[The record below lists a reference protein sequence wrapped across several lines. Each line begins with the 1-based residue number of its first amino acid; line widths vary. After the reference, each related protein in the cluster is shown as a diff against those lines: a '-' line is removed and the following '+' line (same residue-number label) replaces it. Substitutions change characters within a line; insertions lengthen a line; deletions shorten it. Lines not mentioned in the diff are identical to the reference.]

1 MKMTLPF
8 KPHVLAL
15 ICSAGLCAASTGLYI
30 KSRTVEAPVEPQST
44 QLAVSDAAAVT
55 FPATVS
61 APPVTPA
68 VVKSAFSTA
77 QIDQWVAPV
86 ALYPDAL
93 LSQVLMASTYPTN
106 VAQAVQ
112 WSHDNPLKQ
121 GDAAIQ
127 AVSDQPWD
135 ASVKSL
141 VAFPQLMALMG
152 ENPQWV
158 QNLGDAFLAQPQ
170 DVMDSVQRL
179 RQLAQ
184 QTGSLKSSTEQKVI
198 TTTKKAVPVKQTVT
212 APVIPSNTVLTAN
225 PVITE
230 PATTVI
236 SIEPANPDVVYIP
249 NYNPTVVY
257 GNWANTAYPP
267 VYLPPPAGE
276 PFVDSFV
283 RGFGYSMGVATTYA
297 LFSSIDWDDDDHDH
311 HHHDNDD
318 YHHHDG
324 GHRDGNDWQHN
335 GDNINIDVNNFNRIT
350 GEHLTDKNMAW
361 RHNPNYRNGVPYH
374 DQDMAKRFHQTDV
387 NGGMSATQLPAP
399 TRDSQR
405 QAAAN
410 QFQQRTH
417 AAPVITRDT
426 QRQAAAQ
433 RFNEAEHY
441 GSYDDFH
448 DFSRRQPL
456 TQQQKDAAPV
466 ITRDTQRQA
475 AAQRFNEAEHY
486 GSYDDFHDFSRR
498 QPLTQ
503 QQKDA
508 ARQRYQSAS
517 PEQRQAVRE
526 RMQTNPKIQQR
537 REAARERI
545 QSASPEQRQAVR
557 EKMQTNPQNQQ
568 RRDAAR
574 ERIQSASPE
583 QRQVF
588 KEKVQQR
595 PLNQQQRDNARQR
608 VQSASPEQRQV
619 FREKVQESRPQ
630 RLNDSNHTV
639 RLNNEQR
646 SAVRERLSERGAR
659 RLER

>member
-44 QLAVSDAAAVT
+44 QQTAPDITAVT
-55 FPATVS
+55 LPATVS

-86 ALYPDAL
+86 ALYPDSL
-93 LSQVLMASTYPTN
+93 LSQVLMASTYPAN

-212 APVIPSNTVLTAN
+212 APVIPSNTVLTAS

-257 GNWANTAYPP
+257 GNWANTAYSP

-276 PFVDSFV
+276 PFIDSFV

-311 HHHDNDD
+311 HHHDDD

-324 GHRDGNDWQHN
+324 GHRDGNGWQHN

-405 QAAAN
+405 QAAAS

-433 RFNEAEHY
+433 RFNEAENY
-441 GSYDDFH
+441 GSYDDF
-448 DFSRRQPL
+448 R
-456 TQQQKDAAPV
+456 
-466 ITRDTQRQA
+466 
-475 AAQRFNEAEHY
+475 
-486 GSYDDFHDFSRR
+486 DFSRR

-526 RMQTNPKIQQR
+526 
-537 REAARERI
+537 
-545 QSASPEQRQAVR
+545 
-557 EKMQTNPQNQQ
+557 KMQTNPQIQQ

-659 RLER
+659 RQER

>member
-15 ICSAGLCAASTGLYI
+15 ICSAGLCAASAGLYI

-55 FPATVS
+55 LPATVS

-198 TTTKKAVPVKQTVT
+198 TTTKKTVPVTQTVT
-212 APVIPSNTVLTAN
+212 APVIPSNTVSTAN

-257 GNWANTAYPP
+257 GTGPILRIRRFICHHQPENRLLTALCADSAIAWALLPRTHYSAASTGMTTIMTIIMTMIIITTMAVIVTVMAGNTT
-267 VYLPPPAGE
+267 
-276 PFVDSFV
+276 
-283 RGFGYSMGVATTYA
+283 ATT
-297 LFSSIDWDDDDHDH
+297 SISTSTISTVSPVSILLIRIWH
-311 HHHDNDD
+311 
-318 YHHHDG
+318 G
-324 GHRDGNDWQHN
+324 GTIQTTVMVCPIMIRIWQS
-335 GDNINIDVNNFNRIT
+335 GFIKPMST
-350 GEHLTDKNMAW
+350 
-361 RHNPNYRNGVPYH
+361 
-374 DQDMAKRFHQTDV
+374 AK
-387 NGGMSATQLPAP
+387 
-399 TRDSQR
+399 
-405 QAAAN
+405 
-410 QFQQRTH
+410 
-417 AAPVITRDT
+417 
-426 QRQAAAQ
+426 
-433 RFNEAEHY
+433 
-441 GSYDDFH
+441 
-448 DFSRRQPL
+448 
-456 TQQQKDAAPV
+456 
-466 ITRDTQRQA
+466 
-475 AAQRFNEAEHY
+475 
-486 GSYDDFHDFSRR
+486 
-498 QPLTQ
+498 
-503 QQKDA
+503 
-508 ARQRYQSAS
+508 
-517 PEQRQAVRE
+517 
-526 RMQTNPKIQQR
+526 
-537 REAARERI
+537 
-545 QSASPEQRQAVR
+545 
-557 EKMQTNPQNQQ
+557 
-568 RRDAAR
+568 
-574 ERIQSASPE
+574 
-583 QRQVF
+583 
-588 KEKVQQR
+588 
-595 PLNQQQRDNARQR
+595 
-608 VQSASPEQRQV
+608 
-619 FREKVQESRPQ
+619 
-630 RLNDSNHTV
+630 
-639 RLNNEQR
+639 
-646 SAVRERLSERGAR
+646 
-659 RLER
+659 

>member
-44 QLAVSDAAAVT
+44 QQTAPDITAVT
-55 FPATVS
+55 LPATVS

-212 APVIPSNTVLTAN
+212 APVIPSNTVSTAT

-236 SIEPANPDVVYIP
+236 SIEPGNPDVVYIP

-311 HHHDNDD
+311 HHDDDD

-324 GHRDGNDWQHN
+324 GHRDGNGWQHN

-441 GSYDDFH
+441 GSYDDF
-448 DFSRRQPL
+448 R
-456 TQQQKDAAPV
+456 
-466 ITRDTQRQA
+466 
-475 AAQRFNEAEHY
+475 
-486 GSYDDFHDFSRR
+486 DFSRR

-526 RMQTNPKIQQR
+526 RMQTNPQIQQR

>member
-15 ICSAGLCAASTGLYI
+15 ICSAGLCAASAGLYI
-30 KSRTVEAPVEPQST
+30 KSRTVEAPVEAQST
-44 QLAVSDAAAVT
+44 QQTAPDISAVT
-55 FPATVS
+55 LPATVS

-68 VVKSAFSTA
+68 VVKSTFSTA

-86 ALYPDAL
+86 ALYPDSL
-93 LSQVLMASTYPTN
+93 LSQVLMASTYPAN

-127 AVSDQPWD
+127 AVSGQSWD

-158 QNLGDAFLAQPQ
+158 QNQGDAFLAQPQ

-184 QTGSLKSSTEQKVI
+184 QTGSLKSSTEQKII
-198 TTTKKAVPVKQTVT
+198 TTTKKVVPVNQPAN
-212 APVIPSNTVLTAN
+212 APATQSNTVSTSSPVVAE
-225 PVITE
+225 PAPTVIT
-230 PATTVI
+230 
-236 SIEPANPDVVYIP
+236 IEPANPDVVYIP
-249 NYNPTVVY
+249 NYNPNVVY
-257 GNWANTAYPP
+257 GSWANTAYPP

-311 HHHDNDD
+311 HHHDDDD

-387 NGGMSATQLPAP
+387 NGGMSATQLPALS
-399 TRDSQR
+399 RDSQR
-405 QAAAN
+405 QAAAS

-441 GSYDDFH
+441 GSYDDF
-448 DFSRRQPL
+448 R
-456 TQQQKDAAPV
+456 
-466 ITRDTQRQA
+466 
-475 AAQRFNEAEHY
+475 
-486 GSYDDFHDFSRR
+486 DFSRR

-508 ARQRYQSAS
+508 ARQRYQSAY

-526 RMQTNPKIQQR
+526 KIQANPQNQQR
-537 REAARERI
+537 REAARQRI
-545 QSASPEQRQAVR
+545 QSAPPEQRQAVR

-568 RRDAAR
+568 RREAAR
-574 ERIQSASPE
+574 QRIQSASPE

-595 PLNQQQRDNARQR
+595 PLNQEQRDNARQR
-608 VQSASPEQRQV
+608 VQSASPEQRPF

-630 RLNDSNHTV
+630 RLNDSNRTA

-646 SAVRERLSERGAR
+646 STVRERLSERGAR

>member
-15 ICSAGLCAASTGLYI
+15 ICSAGLCAASAGLYI
-30 KSRTVEAPVEPQST
+30 KSRTVEAPVEAQST
-44 QLAVSDAAAVT
+44 QQNAPDISAVT
-55 FPATVS
+55 LPATVS

-184 QTGSLKSSTEQKVI
+184 QTGSLKSSTEQKII
-198 TTTKKAVPVKQTVT
+198 TTTKKVVPVNQPAN
-212 APVIPSNTVLTAN
+212 APVTQSNTVSTSSPVVAE
-225 PVITE
+225 PAPTVIT
-230 PATTVI
+230 
-236 SIEPANPDVVYIP
+236 IEPANPDVVYIP
-249 NYNPTVVY
+249 NYNPNVVY
-257 GNWANTAYPP
+257 GSWANTAYPP

-283 RGFGYSMGVATTYA
+283 REFGYSMGVATTYA
-297 LFSSIDWDDDDHDH
+297 LFSSIDWDDEDHDH
-311 HHHDNDD
+311 HHHYDDD

-335 GDNINIDVNNFNRIT
+335 GDNINIDVNNFNHIT
-350 GEHLTDKNMAW
+350 GEHLTDNNMAW

-387 NGGMSATQLPAP
+387 NGGMSATQLPALS
-399 TRDSQR
+399 RDSQR
-405 QAAAN
+405 QAAAS
-410 QFQQRTH
+410 QFQQRTYT
-417 AAPVITRDT
+417 APVITRYT

-441 GSYDDFH
+441 GSYDDF
-448 DFSRRQPL
+448 R
-456 TQQQKDAAPV
+456 
-466 ITRDTQRQA
+466 
-475 AAQRFNEAEHY
+475 E
-486 GSYDDFHDFSRR
+486 FSRR

-526 RMQTNPKIQQR
+526 
-537 REAARERI
+537 
-545 QSASPEQRQAVR
+545 
-557 EKMQTNPQNQQ
+557 KMQTNPQNQQ
-568 RRDAAR
+568 RKEAAR
-574 ERIQSASPE
+574 ERIQSATPE

-630 RLNDSNHTV
+630 RLNDSNRTA

>member
-15 ICSAGLCAASTGLYI
+15 ICSAGLCAASAGLYI

-44 QLAVSDAAAVT
+44 QQTAPDITAVT
-55 FPATVS
+55 LPATVS

-86 ALYPDAL
+86 ALYPDSL
-93 LSQVLMASTYPTN
+93 LSQVLMASTYPAN

-212 APVIPSNTVLTAN
+212 VPVIPSNTVSTAN

-311 HHHDNDD
+311 HHDDD

-324 GHRDGNDWQHN
+324 GHRDGNGWQHN

-374 DQDMAKRFHQTDV
+374 DQDMAKRFHQSDV

-405 QAAAN
+405 QAAAS

-441 GSYDDFH
+441 GSYDDF
-448 DFSRRQPL
+448 R
-456 TQQQKDAAPV
+456 
-466 ITRDTQRQA
+466 
-475 AAQRFNEAEHY
+475 
-486 GSYDDFHDFSRR
+486 DFSRR

-517 PEQRQAVRE
+517 PEQRQAVHDK
-526 RMQTNPKIQQR
+526 MQTNPQIQQR

-545 QSASPEQRQAVR
+545 QPASPEQRQAVR
-557 EKMQTNPQNQQ
+557 EKMQTNPQIQQ

-595 PLNQQQRDNARQR
+595 PLNQEQRDNARQR

-619 FREKVQESRPQ
+619 FREKVKESHPQ
-630 RLNDSNHTV
+630 RLNDSNHTA

>member
-15 ICSAGLCAASTGLYI
+15 ICSAGLCAASAGLYI
-30 KSRTVEAPVEPQST
+30 KSRTVEAPVETQST

-55 FPATVS
+55 LPATVS

-152 ENPQWV
+152 EKPQWV

-198 TTTKKAVPVKQTVT
+198 TTTKKTVPVTQTVT
-212 APVIPSNTVLTAN
+212 APVIPSNTVSTAN

-236 SIEPANPDVVYIP
+236 SIEPGNPDVVYIP

-311 HHHDNDD
+311 HHHDDD
-318 YHHHDG
+318 NYHHHDG
-324 GHRDGNDWQHN
+324 GHRDGNGWQHN

-405 QAAAN
+405 QAAAS

-441 GSYDDFH
+441 GSYDDFR

-456 TQQQKDAAPV
+456 TQQQRTPLVSV
-466 ITRDTQRQA
+466 ISQLLL
-475 AAQRFNEAEHY
+475 
-486 GSYDDFHDFSRR
+486 SS
-498 QPLTQ
+498 
-503 QQKDA
+503 
-508 ARQRYQSAS
+508 ARQFTRKC
-517 PEQRQAVRE
+517 RL
-526 RMQTNPKIQQR
+526 TR
-537 REAARERI
+537 RTSSEE
-545 QSASPEQRQAVR
+545 
-557 EKMQTNPQNQQ
+557 
-568 RRDAAR
+568 
-574 ERIQSASPE
+574 
-583 QRQVF
+583 
-588 KEKVQQR
+588 
-595 PLNQQQRDNARQR
+595 RQR
-608 VQSASPEQRQV
+608 VSAFSPPRLSSARQSARKCRLTHRSSSEETQRVSV
-619 FREKVQESRPQ
+619 FSQP
-630 RLNDSNHTV
+630 
-639 RLNNEQR
+639 
-646 SAVRERLSERGAR
+646 RLSSAR
-659 RLER
+659 CLRKKYSSAH

>member
-55 FPATVS
+55 LPATVS

-311 HHHDNDD
+311 HHDDD

-324 GHRDGNDWQHN
+324 GHRDGNGWQHN

-405 QAAAN
+405 QAAAS

-426 QRQAAAQ
+426 LRQAAAQ

-441 GSYDDFH
+441 GSYDDF
-448 DFSRRQPL
+448 R
-456 TQQQKDAAPV
+456 
-466 ITRDTQRQA
+466 
-475 AAQRFNEAEHY
+475 
-486 GSYDDFHDFSRR
+486 DFSRR

-526 RMQTNPKIQQR
+526 RMQTNPQNQQR
-537 REAARERI
+537 KEAARQRI
-545 QSASPEQRQAVR
+545 QSASPEQRQAVH
-557 EKMQTNPQNQQ
+557 EKMQTNPQIQQ

-619 FREKVQESRPQ
+619 FRERVQESRPQ
-630 RLNDSNHTV
+630 RLNDSNRTA
-639 RLNNEQR
+639 RLNNDQR

>member
-44 QLAVSDAAAVT
+44 QQTAPDITAVT
-55 FPATVS
+55 LPATVS

-86 ALYPDAL
+86 ALYPDSL
-93 LSQVLMASTYPTN
+93 LSQVLMASTYPAN

-212 APVIPSNTVLTAN
+212 APVIPSNTVLTAS

-276 PFVDSFV
+276 PFIDSFV

-311 HHHDNDD
+311 HHDDDD

-324 GHRDGNDWQHN
+324 GHRDGNGWQHN

-405 QAAAN
+405 QAAAS

-426 QRQAAAQ
+426 ERQAAAQ

-441 GSYDDFH
+441 GSYDDF
-448 DFSRRQPL
+448 R
-456 TQQQKDAAPV
+456 
-466 ITRDTQRQA
+466 
-475 AAQRFNEAEHY
+475 
-486 GSYDDFHDFSRR
+486 DFSRR

-526 RMQTNPKIQQR
+526 KMQTNPQNQQR

-545 QSASPEQRQAVR
+545 QSA
-557 EKMQTNPQNQQ
+557 T
-568 RRDAAR
+568 
-574 ERIQSASPE
+574 PE

-608 VQSASPEQRQV
+608 IQSASPEQRQV

-659 RLER
+659 RQER

>member
-15 ICSAGLCAASTGLYI
+15 ICSAGLCAASAGLYI
-30 KSRTVEAPVEPQST
+30 KSRTVEAPVEAQST
-44 QLAVSDAAAVT
+44 QQTAPDISAVT
-55 FPATVS
+55 LPATVS

-68 VVKSAFSTA
+68 VVKSTFSTA

-86 ALYPDAL
+86 ALYPDSL
-93 LSQVLMASTYPTN
+93 LSQVLMASTYPAN

-127 AVSDQPWD
+127 SVSDQPWD

-184 QTGSLKSSTEQKVI
+184 QTGSLKSSTEQKII
-198 TTTKKAVPVKQTVT
+198 TTTKKVVPVNQPAN
-212 APVIPSNTVLTAN
+212 APATQSNTVSTSSPVVAE
-225 PVITE
+225 PAPTVIT
-230 PATTVI
+230 
-236 SIEPANPDVVYIP
+236 IEPANPDVVYIP
-249 NYNPTVVY
+249 NYNPNVVY
-257 GNWANTAYPP
+257 GSWANTAYPP

-311 HHHDNDD
+311 HHHDDDD

-405 QAAAN
+405 HAAAS

-417 AAPVITRDT
+417 TAPVITRDT

-433 RFNEAEHY
+433 RFNEAEHN
-441 GSYDDFH
+441 GSYDDF
-448 DFSRRQPL
+448 R
-456 TQQQKDAAPV
+456 
-466 ITRDTQRQA
+466 
-475 AAQRFNEAEHY
+475 
-486 GSYDDFHDFSRR
+486 DFSRR

-517 PEQRQAVRE
+517 PEQRQAVHE
-526 RMQTNPKIQQR
+526 KIQANPQNQQR
-537 REAARERI
+537 REAARQRI
-545 QSASPEQRQAVR
+545 QSAPPEQRQAVR

-568 RRDAAR
+568 RREAAR
-574 ERIQSASPE
+574 QRIQSASPE

-595 PLNQQQRDNARQR
+595 PLNQEQRDNARQR
-608 VQSASPEQRQV
+608 VQSASPEQRPF

-630 RLNDSNHTV
+630 RLNDSNRTA

-646 SAVRERLSERGAR
+646 STVRERLSERGAR

>member
-15 ICSAGLCAASTGLYI
+15 ICSAGLCAASAGLYI
-30 KSRTVEAPVEPQST
+30 KSRTVEAPVEAQST
-44 QLAVSDAAAVT
+44 QQNAPDISAVT
-55 FPATVS
+55 LPATVS

-184 QTGSLKSSTEQKVI
+184 QTGSLKSSTEQKII
-198 TTTKKAVPVKQTVT
+198 TTTKKVVPVNQPAN
-212 APVIPSNTVLTAN
+212 APVTQSNTVSTSSPVVAE
-225 PVITE
+225 PAPTVIT
-230 PATTVI
+230 
-236 SIEPANPDVVYIP
+236 IEPANPDVVYIP
-249 NYNPTVVY
+249 NYNPNVVY
-257 GNWANTAYPP
+257 GSWANTAYPP

-283 RGFGYSMGVATTYA
+283 REFGYSMGVATTYA
-297 LFSSIDWDDDDHDH
+297 LFSSIDWDDEDHDH
-311 HHHDNDD
+311 HHHDDDD

-335 GDNINIDVNNFNRIT
+335 GDNINIDVNNFNHIT
-350 GEHLTDKNMAW
+350 GEHLTDNNMAW

-387 NGGMSATQLPAP
+387 NGGMSATQLPALS
-399 TRDSQR
+399 RDSQR
-405 QAAAN
+405 QAAAS
-410 QFQQRTH
+410 QFQQRTYT
-417 AAPVITRDT
+417 APVITRYT

-441 GSYDDFH
+441 GSYDDF
-448 DFSRRQPL
+448 R
-456 TQQQKDAAPV
+456 
-466 ITRDTQRQA
+466 
-475 AAQRFNEAEHY
+475 E
-486 GSYDDFHDFSRR
+486 FSRR

-526 RMQTNPKIQQR
+526 
-537 REAARERI
+537 
-545 QSASPEQRQAVR
+545 
-557 EKMQTNPQNQQ
+557 KMQTNPQNQQ
-568 RRDAAR
+568 RKEAAR
-574 ERIQSASPE
+574 ERIQSAAPE

-630 RLNDSNHTV
+630 RLNDSNRTA

>member
-15 ICSAGLCAASTGLYI
+15 ICSAGLCAASAGLYI
-30 KSRTVEAPVEPQST
+30 KSRTVEAPVEAQST
-44 QLAVSDAAAVT
+44 QQTAPDISAVT
-55 FPATVS
+55 LPATVS

-86 ALYPDAL
+86 ALYPDSL
-93 LSQVLMASTYPTN
+93 LSQVLMASTYPAN

-170 DVMDSVQRL
+170 EVMDSVQRL

-212 APVIPSNTVLTAN
+212 APVIPSNTVSTAN

-236 SIEPANPDVVYIP
+236 SIEPTNPDVVYIP

-311 HHHDNDD
+311 HHHHHDDDD

-324 GHRDGNDWQHN
+324 GHRDGNGWQHN

-405 QAAAN
+405 QAAAS

-417 AAPVITRDT
+417 SAPVITRDT

-433 RFNEAEHY
+433 RFNEAENY
-441 GSYDDFH
+441 GSYDDF
-448 DFSRRQPL
+448 R
-456 TQQQKDAAPV
+456 
-466 ITRDTQRQA
+466 
-475 AAQRFNEAEHY
+475 
-486 GSYDDFHDFSRR
+486 DFSRR

-526 RMQTNPKIQQR
+526 KMQTNPQIQQR

-545 QSASPEQRQAVR
+545 QSA
-557 EKMQTNPQNQQ
+557 T
-568 RRDAAR
+568 
-574 ERIQSASPE
+574 PE

-630 RLNDSNHTV
+630 RLNDSDHTV

>member
-44 QLAVSDAAAVT
+44 QQTAPDITAVT
-55 FPATVS
+55 LPATVS

-86 ALYPDAL
+86 ALYPDSL
-93 LSQVLMASTYPTN
+93 LSQVLMASTYPAN

-212 APVIPSNTVLTAN
+212 APVIPSNTVLTAS

-276 PFVDSFV
+276 PFIDSFV

-311 HHHDNDD
+311 HHHDDDD
-318 YHHHDG
+318 YHHDG
-324 GHRDGNDWQHN
+324 GHRDGNGWQHN

-405 QAAAN
+405 QAAAS

-433 RFNEAEHY
+433 RFNEAENY
-441 GSYDDFH
+441 GSYDDF
-448 DFSRRQPL
+448 R
-456 TQQQKDAAPV
+456 
-466 ITRDTQRQA
+466 
-475 AAQRFNEAEHY
+475 
-486 GSYDDFHDFSRR
+486 DFSRR

-526 RMQTNPKIQQR
+526 
-537 REAARERI
+537 
-545 QSASPEQRQAVR
+545 
-557 EKMQTNPQNQQ
+557 KMQTNPQIQQ

-659 RLER
+659 RQER

>member
-44 QLAVSDAAAVT
+44 QQTAPDITAVT
-55 FPATVS
+55 LPATVS

-86 ALYPDAL
+86 ALYPDSL
-93 LSQVLMASTYPTN
+93 LSQVLMTSTYPAN

-212 APVIPSNTVLTAN
+212 APVIPSNTVLTAS

-276 PFVDSFV
+276 PFIDSFV

-311 HHHDNDD
+311 HHDDDD

-324 GHRDGNDWQHN
+324 GHRDGNGWQHN

-405 QAAAN
+405 QAAAS

-433 RFNEAEHY
+433 RFNEAENY
-441 GSYDDFH
+441 GSYDDF
-448 DFSRRQPL
+448 R
-456 TQQQKDAAPV
+456 
-466 ITRDTQRQA
+466 
-475 AAQRFNEAEHY
+475 
-486 GSYDDFHDFSRR
+486 DFSRR

-526 RMQTNPKIQQR
+526 
-537 REAARERI
+537 
-545 QSASPEQRQAVR
+545 
-557 EKMQTNPQNQQ
+557 KMQTNPQIQQ

-659 RLER
+659 RQER

>member
-44 QLAVSDAAAVT
+44 QQTAPDITAVT
-55 FPATVS
+55 LPATVS

-86 ALYPDAL
+86 ALYPDSL
-93 LSQVLMASTYPTN
+93 LSQVLMASTYPAN

-212 APVIPSNTVLTAN
+212 APVIPSNTVLTAS

-276 PFVDSFV
+276 PFIDSFV

-311 HHHDNDD
+311 HHHDDHDHHHHDDDD

-324 GHRDGNDWQHN
+324 GHRDGNGWQHN

-374 DQDMAKRFHQTDV
+374 DQDMAKRFHQTNV

-405 QAAAN
+405 QAAAS

-433 RFNEAEHY
+433 RFNEAENY
-441 GSYDDFH
+441 GSYDDF
-448 DFSRRQPL
+448 R
-456 TQQQKDAAPV
+456 
-466 ITRDTQRQA
+466 
-475 AAQRFNEAEHY
+475 
-486 GSYDDFHDFSRR
+486 DFSRR

-526 RMQTNPKIQQR
+526 
-537 REAARERI
+537 
-545 QSASPEQRQAVR
+545 
-557 EKMQTNPQNQQ
+557 KMQTNPQIQQ

-659 RLER
+659 RQER

>member
-1 MKMTLPF
+1 MKITLPF

-15 ICSAGLCAASTGLYI
+15 ICSAGLCAISGTLYV
-30 KSRTVEAPVEPQST
+30 KSRTVETQVAPQ
-44 QLAVSDAAAVT
+44 AAPDVVAVT
-55 FPATVS
+55 LPATVS

-93 LSQVLMASTYPTN
+93 LSQVLMASTYPAN

-152 ENPQWV
+152 ENPEWV

-170 DVMDSVQRL
+170 EVMDSVQRL
-179 RQLAQ
+179 RKLAQ
-184 QTGSLKSSTEQKVI
+184 QTGSLKSSVEQKII
-198 TTTKKAVPVKQTVT
+198 TTTKKAVPTNQTAT
-212 APVIPSNTVLTAN
+212 TPITQSNTVSTSS
-225 PVITE
+225 PVIAE
-230 PATTVI
+230 PAQTVI

-257 GNWANTAYPP
+257 GSWGNTAYPP

-297 LFSSIDWDDDDHDH
+297 LFSNIDWDDDDHDH
-311 HHHDNDD
+311 HHHDDD
-318 YHHHDG
+318 DNHHHDG
-324 GHRDGNDWQHN
+324 GHHDSNGWQHN
-335 GDNINIDVNNFNRIT
+335 GDNININVDNFNRIT

-361 RHNPNYRNGVPYH
+361 QHNPNYRDGVPYH

-387 NGGMSATQLPAP
+387 KGGMSATQLPAP

-405 QAAAN
+405 QAAAS

-417 AAPVITRDT
+417 SAPATMQET

-433 RFNEAEHY
+433 KFNEAEHY
-441 GSYDDFH
+441 GNYDDFRE
-448 DFSRRQPL
+448 FSHHQSP
-456 TQQQKDAAPV
+456 
-466 ITRDTQRQA
+466 
-475 AAQRFNEAEHY
+475 
-486 GSYDDFHDFSRR
+486 
-498 QPLTQ
+498 TQ

-508 ARQRYQSAS
+508 ARQRYQSAT
-517 PEQRQAVRE
+517 PEQRQAFRE
-526 RMQTNPKIQQR
+526 KMNEHPLSQQQR
-537 REAARERI
+537 DSVRQRI
-545 QSASPEQRQAVR
+545 QSATPEQRQAFR
-557 EKMQTNPQNQQ
+557 NKMQTNPQ
-568 RRDAAR
+568 
-574 ERIQSASPE
+574 
-583 QRQVF
+583 
-588 KEKVQQR
+588 
-595 PLNQQQRDNARQR
+595 NQQQRDNARQR
-608 VQSASPEQRQV
+608 IQSATPEQRQT
-619 FREKVQESRPQ
+619 FRQNVQKNNPNLFNNNHNRTNGQEQNLLRNEGSSRTGK
-630 RLNDSNHTV
+630 LND
-639 RLNNEQR
+639 EQR
-646 SAVRERLSERGAR
+646 SAIRERVAERPIRHFAR
-659 RLER
+659 

>member
-55 FPATVS
+55 LPATVS

-86 ALYPDAL
+86 ALYPDSL
-93 LSQVLMASTYPTN
+93 LSQVLMASTYPAN

-212 APVIPSNTVLTAN
+212 APVIPSNTVSTAT

-236 SIEPANPDVVYIP
+236 SIEPGNPDVVYIP

-311 HHHDNDD
+311 HHDDDD

-324 GHRDGNDWQHN
+324 GHRDGNGWQHN

-405 QAAAN
+405 QAAAS

-441 GSYDDFH
+441 GSYDDFR

-456 TQQQKDAAPV
+456 
-466 ITRDTQRQA
+466 
-475 AAQRFNEAEHY
+475 
-486 GSYDDFHDFSRR
+486 
-498 QPLTQ
+498 
-503 QQKDA
+503 
-508 ARQRYQSAS
+508 
-517 PEQRQAVRE
+517 
-526 RMQTNPKIQQR
+526 IQQR

>member
-311 HHHDNDD
+311 HHHDDDD

-324 GHRDGNDWQHN
+324 GHRDGNGWQHN

-399 TRDSQR
+399 TRDS
-405 QAAAN
+405 
-410 QFQQRTH
+410 
-417 AAPVITRDT
+417 
-426 QRQAAAQ
+426 
-433 RFNEAEHY
+433 
-441 GSYDDFH
+441 
-448 DFSRRQPL
+448 
-456 TQQQKDAAPV
+456 
-466 ITRDTQRQA
+466 QRQA

>member
-15 ICSAGLCAASTGLYI
+15 ICSAGLCAASAGLYI
-30 KSRTVEAPVEPQST
+30 KSRTVEAPVEAQST
-44 QLAVSDAAAVT
+44 QLAAPDITAVT
-55 FPATVS
+55 LPATVS

-68 VVKSAFSTA
+68 VVKTAFSTA

-86 ALYPDAL
+86 ALYPDSL
-93 LSQVLMASTYPTN
+93 LSQVLMASTYPAN

-198 TTTKKAVPVKQTVT
+198 TTTKKAIPVKQTVT
-212 APVIPSNTVLTAN
+212 APVIPSNTVTTAN

-236 SIEPANPDVVYIP
+236 SFEPANPDVVYIP

-311 HHHDNDD
+311 HHDDDD

-324 GHRDGNDWQHN
+324 GHRDGNGWQHN
-335 GDNINIDVNNFNRIT
+335 GDNININVNNFNRIT

-405 QAAAN
+405 QAAAS

-417 AAPVITRDT
+417 ATPVITRDT

-441 GSYDDFH
+441 GSYDDF
-448 DFSRRQPL
+448 R
-456 TQQQKDAAPV
+456 
-466 ITRDTQRQA
+466 
-475 AAQRFNEAEHY
+475 
-486 GSYDDFHDFSRR
+486 DFSRR

-526 RMQTNPKIQQR
+526 RMQTNP
-537 REAARERI
+537 
-545 QSASPEQRQAVR
+545 
-557 EKMQTNPQNQQ
+557 QNQQ
-568 RRDAAR
+568 RREAAR

-595 PLNQQQRDNARQR
+595 PQNQQQRDNARQR

-630 RLNDSNHTV
+630 RLNDSNHTA

>member
-15 ICSAGLCAASTGLYI
+15 ICSAGLCAASAGLYI
-30 KSRTVEAPVEPQST
+30 KSRTVEAPVEVQST
-44 QLAVSDAAAVT
+44 QQTAPDISAVT
-55 FPATVS
+55 LPATVS
-61 APPVTPA
+61 VPPVTPA

-184 QTGSLKSSTEQKVI
+184 QTGSLKSSTEQKII
-198 TTTKKAVPVKQTVT
+198 TTTKKVVPVNQPAN
-212 APVIPSNTVLTAN
+212 APATQSNTVSTSSPVVAE
-225 PVITE
+225 PAPTVIT
-230 PATTVI
+230 
-236 SIEPANPDVVYIP
+236 IEPANPDVVYIP
-249 NYNPTVVY
+249 NYNPNVVY
-257 GNWANTAYPP
+257 GSWANTAYPP

-311 HHHDNDD
+311 HHHDDDD

-361 RHNPNYRNGVPYH
+361 RHNPNYRNGVTYH
-374 DQDMAKRFHQTDV
+374 DQDMAKWFHQTDV
-387 NGGMSATQLPAP
+387 NGGMSATQLPALS
-399 TRDSQR
+399 RDSQR
-405 QAAAN
+405 QAAAS

-433 RFNEAEHY
+433 RFNEAEHN
-441 GSYDDFH
+441 GSYDDF
-448 DFSRRQPL
+448 R
-456 TQQQKDAAPV
+456 
-466 ITRDTQRQA
+466 
-475 AAQRFNEAEHY
+475 
-486 GSYDDFHDFSRR
+486 DFSRR

-517 PEQRQAVRE
+517 PEQRQA
-526 RMQTNPKIQQR
+526 
-537 REAARERI
+537 A
-545 QSASPEQRQAVR
+545 R

-568 RRDAAR
+568 RREAAR
-574 ERIQSASPE
+574 QRIQSASPE

-588 KEKVQQR
+588 KE
-595 PLNQQQRDNARQR
+595 
-608 VQSASPEQRQV
+608 
-619 FREKVQESRPQ
+619 
-630 RLNDSNHTV
+630 
-639 RLNNEQR
+639 
-646 SAVRERLSERGAR
+646 
-659 RLER
+659 

>member
-55 FPATVS
+55 LPATVS

-198 TTTKKAVPVKQTVT
+198 TTTKKTVPVTQTVT
-212 APVIPSNTVLTAN
+212 APVIPSNTVSTAN

-311 HHHDNDD
+311 HHDDD

-324 GHRDGNDWQHN
+324 GHHDGNGWQHN

-405 QAAAN
+405 QAAAS

-441 GSYDDFH
+441 GSYDDF
-448 DFSRRQPL
+448 R
-456 TQQQKDAAPV
+456 
-466 ITRDTQRQA
+466 
-475 AAQRFNEAEHY
+475 
-486 GSYDDFHDFSRR
+486 DFSRR

-517 PEQRQAVRE
+517 PEQRQAVHE
-526 RMQTNPKIQQR
+526 KMQTNPQNQQR

-545 QSASPEQRQAVR
+545 QPASPDQRQAVR
-557 EKMQTNPQNQQ
+557 EKMQTNPQIQQ

-595 PLNQQQRDNARQR
+595 PLNQQQCDNARQR

-619 FREKVQESRPQ
+619 FRERVQESRPQ
-630 RLNDSNHTV
+630 RLNDSNRTA
-639 RLNNEQR
+639 RLNNDQR

>member
-1 MKMTLPF
+1 
-8 KPHVLAL
+8 
-15 ICSAGLCAASTGLYI
+15 
-30 KSRTVEAPVEPQST
+30 
-44 QLAVSDAAAVT
+44 
-55 FPATVS
+55 
-61 APPVTPA
+61 
-68 VVKSAFSTA
+68 
-77 QIDQWVAPV
+77 
-86 ALYPDAL
+86 
-93 LSQVLMASTYPTN
+93 
-106 VAQAVQ
+106 
-112 WSHDNPLKQ
+112 
-121 GDAAIQ
+121 
-127 AVSDQPWD
+127 
-135 ASVKSL
+135 
-141 VAFPQLMALMG
+141 
-152 ENPQWV
+152 
-158 QNLGDAFLAQPQ
+158 
-170 DVMDSVQRL
+170 
-179 RQLAQ
+179 
-184 QTGSLKSSTEQKVI
+184 
-198 TTTKKAVPVKQTVT
+198 
-212 APVIPSNTVLTAN
+212 
-225 PVITE
+225 
-230 PATTVI
+230 
-236 SIEPANPDVVYIP
+236 
-249 NYNPTVVY
+249 
-257 GNWANTAYPP
+257 
-267 VYLPPPAGE
+267 
-276 PFVDSFV
+276 
-283 RGFGYSMGVATTYA
+283 
-297 LFSSIDWDDDDHDH
+297 
-311 HHHDNDD
+311 
-318 YHHHDG
+318 
-324 GHRDGNDWQHN
+324 
-335 GDNINIDVNNFNRIT
+335 
-350 GEHLTDKNMAW
+350 MAW

-433 RFNEAEHY
+433 RFNEAENY
-441 GSYDDFH
+441 GSYDDF
-448 DFSRRQPL
+448 R
-456 TQQQKDAAPV
+456 
-466 ITRDTQRQA
+466 
-475 AAQRFNEAEHY
+475 
-486 GSYDDFHDFSRR
+486 DFSRR

-526 RMQTNPKIQQR
+526 
-537 REAARERI
+537 
-545 QSASPEQRQAVR
+545 
-557 EKMQTNPQNQQ
+557 KMQTNPQIQQ

-659 RLER
+659 RQER

>member
-15 ICSAGLCAASTGLYI
+15 ICSAGLCAASAGLYI
-30 KSRTVEAPVEPQST
+30 KSRTVEAPVEAQST
-44 QLAVSDAAAVT
+44 QQTAPDISAVT
-55 FPATVS
+55 LPATVS
-61 APPVTPA
+61 VPPVTPA

-86 ALYPDAL
+86 ALYPDSL
-93 LSQVLMASTYPTN
+93 LSQVLMASTYPAN

-127 AVSDQPWD
+127 AVSGQPWD

-184 QTGSLKSSTEQKVI
+184 QTGSLKSSTEQKII
-198 TTTKKAVPVKQTVT
+198 TTTKKVVPVNQPAN
-212 APVIPSNTVLTAN
+212 APATQSNTVSTSSPVVAE
-225 PVITE
+225 PAPTVIT
-230 PATTVI
+230 
-236 SIEPANPDVVYIP
+236 IEPANPDVVYIP
-249 NYNPTVVY
+249 NYNPNVVY
-257 GNWANTAYPP
+257 SSWANTAYPP

-311 HHHDNDD
+311 HHHDDDD

-361 RHNPNYRNGVPYH
+361 RHNPNYRNGVTYH

-387 NGGMSATQLPAP
+387 NGGMSATQLPALS
-399 TRDSQR
+399 RDSQR
-405 QAAAN
+405 QAAAS

-433 RFNEAEHY
+433 RFNEAEHN
-441 GSYDDFH
+441 GSYDDFRE
-448 DFSRRQPL
+448 FSR
-456 TQQQKDAAPV
+456 
-466 ITRDTQRQA
+466 
-475 AAQRFNEAEHY
+475 H
-486 GSYDDFHDFSRR
+486 

-526 RMQTNPKIQQR
+526 KIQANPQNQQR
-537 REAARERI
+537 REAARQRI
-545 QSASPEQRQAVR
+545 QSASPEL
-557 EKMQTNPQNQQ
+557 
-568 RRDAAR
+568 
-574 ERIQSASPE
+574 
-583 QRQVF
+583 RQVF

-595 PLNQQQRDNARQR
+595 PLNQEQRDNARQR
-608 VQSASPEQRQV
+608 VQSASPEQRPF

-630 RLNDSNHTV
+630 RLNDSNRTA

>member
-44 QLAVSDAAAVT
+44 QQTAPDITAVT
-55 FPATVS
+55 LPATVS

-86 ALYPDAL
+86 ALYPDSL
-93 LSQVLMASTYPTN
+93 LSQVLMASTYPAN

-152 ENPQWV
+152 ENPQWG

-198 TTTKKAVPVKQTVT
+198 TTTKKKAVPVKQTVT
-212 APVIPSNTVLTAN
+212 APVIPSNTVLTAS

-276 PFVDSFV
+276 PFIDSFV

-311 HHHDNDD
+311 HHHDDDD
-318 YHHHDG
+318 YHHRDG
-324 GHRDGNDWQHN
+324 GHRDGNGWQHN

-405 QAAAN
+405 QAAAS

-441 GSYDDFH
+441 GSYDDF
-448 DFSRRQPL
+448 R
-456 TQQQKDAAPV
+456 
-466 ITRDTQRQA
+466 
-475 AAQRFNEAEHY
+475 
-486 GSYDDFHDFSRR
+486 DFSRR

-526 RMQTNPKIQQR
+526 KMQTNPQNQQR

-545 QSASPEQRQAVR
+545 QSA
-557 EKMQTNPQNQQ
+557 T
-568 RRDAAR
+568 
-574 ERIQSASPE
+574 PE

-608 VQSASPEQRQV
+608 IQSASPEQRQV

-659 RLER
+659 RQER

>member
-15 ICSAGLCAASTGLYI
+15 ICSAGLCAASAGLYI
-30 KSRTVEAPVEPQST
+30 KSRTVEAPVEAQST
-44 QLAVSDAAAVT
+44 QQTAPDISAVT
-55 FPATVS
+55 LPATVS
-61 APPVTPA
+61 VPPVTPA

-86 ALYPDAL
+86 ALYPDSL
-93 LSQVLMASTYPTN
+93 LSQVLMASTYPAN

-184 QTGSLKSSTEQKVI
+184 QTGSLKSSTEQKII
-198 TTTKKAVPVKQTVT
+198 TTTKKVVPVNQPAN
-212 APVIPSNTVLTAN
+212 APATQSNTVSTSSPVVAE
-225 PVITE
+225 PAPTVIT
-230 PATTVI
+230 
-236 SIEPANPDVVYIP
+236 IEPANPDVVYIP
-249 NYNPTVVY
+249 NYNPNVVY
-257 GNWANTAYPP
+257 GSWANTAYPP

-311 HHHDNDD
+311 DHHHHDDDD

-361 RHNPNYRNGVPYH
+361 RHNPNYRNGVTYH

-387 NGGMSATQLPAP
+387 NGGMSATQLPALS
-399 TRDSQR
+399 RDSQR
-405 QAAAN
+405 QAAAS

-441 GSYDDFH
+441 GNYDDFRE
-448 DFSRRQPL
+448 FSR
-456 TQQQKDAAPV
+456 
-466 ITRDTQRQA
+466 
-475 AAQRFNEAEHY
+475 H
-486 GSYDDFHDFSRR
+486 

-517 PEQRQAVRE
+517 PEQRQA
-526 RMQTNPKIQQR
+526 
-537 REAARERI
+537 A
-545 QSASPEQRQAVR
+545 R
-557 EKMQTNPQNQQ
+557 EKMQTSLQNQQ
-568 RRDAAR
+568 QRDAAR
-574 ERIQSASPE
+574 QRIQSASPE

-595 PLNQQQRDNARQR
+595 PLNQEQRDNARQR
-608 VQSASPEQRQV
+608 VQSASPEQRPF

-630 RLNDSNHTV
+630 RLNDSNRTA

>member
-15 ICSAGLCAASTGLYI
+15 ICSAGLCAASAGLYI
-30 KSRTVEAPVEPQST
+30 KSRTVEAPVEAQST
-44 QLAVSDAAAVT
+44 QQTAPDISAVT
-55 FPATVS
+55 LPATVS
-61 APPVTPA
+61 VPPVTPA

-86 ALYPDAL
+86 ALYPDSL
-93 LSQVLMASTYPTN
+93 LSQVLMASTYPAN

-127 AVSDQPWD
+127 AVSGQPWD

-184 QTGSLKSSTEQKVI
+184 QTGSLKSSTEQKII
-198 TTTKKAVPVKQTVT
+198 TTTKKVVPVNQPAN
-212 APVIPSNTVLTAN
+212 APATQSNTVSTSSPVVAE
-225 PVITE
+225 PAPTVIT
-230 PATTVI
+230 
-236 SIEPANPDVVYIP
+236 IEPANPDVVYIP
-249 NYNPTVVY
+249 NYNPNVVC
-257 GNWANTAYPP
+257 GSWANTAYPP

-311 HHHDNDD
+311 HHHDDDD

-361 RHNPNYRNGVPYH
+361 RHNPNYRNGVTYH

-387 NGGMSATQLPAP
+387 NGGMSATQLPALS
-399 TRDSQR
+399 RDSQR
-405 QAAAN
+405 QAAAS

-433 RFNEAEHY
+433 RFNEAEHN
-441 GSYDDFH
+441 GSYDDFRE
-448 DFSRRQPL
+448 FSR
-456 TQQQKDAAPV
+456 
-466 ITRDTQRQA
+466 
-475 AAQRFNEAEHY
+475 H
-486 GSYDDFHDFSRR
+486 

-526 RMQTNPKIQQR
+526 KIQANPQNQQR
-537 REAARERI
+537 REAARQRI
-545 QSASPEQRQAVR
+545 QSASPEL
-557 EKMQTNPQNQQ
+557 
-568 RRDAAR
+568 
-574 ERIQSASPE
+574 
-583 QRQVF
+583 RQVF

-595 PLNQQQRDNARQR
+595 PLNQEQRDNARQR
-608 VQSASPEQRQV
+608 VQSASPEQRPF

-630 RLNDSNHTV
+630 RLNDSNRTA

>member
-15 ICSAGLCAASTGLYI
+15 ICSAGLCAASAGLYI
-30 KSRTVEAPVEPQST
+30 KSRTVEAPVEAQST
-44 QLAVSDAAAVT
+44 QQTAPDISAVT
-55 FPATVS
+55 LPATVS
-61 APPVTPA
+61 VPPVTPA

-86 ALYPDAL
+86 ALYPDSL
-93 LSQVLMASTYPTN
+93 LSQVLMASTYPAN

-184 QTGSLKSSTEQKVI
+184 QTGSLKSSTEQKII
-198 TTTKKAVPVKQTVT
+198 TTTKKVVPVNQPAN
-212 APVIPSNTVLTAN
+212 APATQSNTVSTSSPVVAE
-225 PVITE
+225 PAPTVIT
-230 PATTVI
+230 
-236 SIEPANPDVVYIP
+236 IEPANPDVVYIP
-249 NYNPTVVY
+249 NYNPNVVY
-257 GNWANTAYPP
+257 GSWANTAYPP

-311 HHHDNDD
+311 HHHDDDHDHHHHDDDD

-387 NGGMSATQLPAP
+387 NGGMSATQLPALS
-399 TRDSQR
+399 RDSQR
-405 QAAAN
+405 QAAAS

-417 AAPVITRDT
+417 AAPVTTRDT

-441 GSYDDFH
+441 GNYDDFR
-448 DFSRRQPL
+448 DFS
-456 TQQQKDAAPV
+456 
-466 ITRDTQRQA
+466 
-475 AAQRFNEAEHY
+475 H
-486 GSYDDFHDFSRR
+486 H

-526 RMQTNPKIQQR
+526 KIQANPQNQQR
-537 REAARERI
+537 REAARQRI

-568 RRDAAR
+568 QRDAAR
-574 ERIQSASPE
+574 QRI
-583 QRQVF
+583 
-588 KEKVQQR
+588 
-595 PLNQQQRDNARQR
+595 
-608 VQSASPEQRQV
+608 QSASPEQRQV

-630 RLNDSNHTV
+630 RLNDSNHTA

>member
-15 ICSAGLCAASTGLYI
+15 ICSAGLCAASAGLYI

-55 FPATVS
+55 LPATVS
-61 APPVTPA
+61 APPVIPA

-236 SIEPANPDVVYIP
+236 SIEPAILMWSIF
-249 NYNPTVVY
+249 PTTTQPWFTGTGPILRIRRFICHHQPENRLLTALCADSAIAWALLPRTHYSAASTEMTTIMTIIIMTMMIIITTMAVIVTVMA
-257 GNWANTAYPP
+257 GNTT
-267 VYLPPPAGE
+267 
-276 PFVDSFV
+276 
-283 RGFGYSMGVATTYA
+283 ATT
-297 LFSSIDWDDDDHDH
+297 SISTSTISTVSPVSILLIRIWH
-311 HHHDNDD
+311 
-318 YHHHDG
+318 G
-324 GHRDGNDWQHN
+324 GTIQTTVMVCPIMIRIWQS
-335 GDNINIDVNNFNRIT
+335 GFI
-350 GEHLTDKNMAW
+350 K
-361 RHNPNYRNGVPYH
+361 P
-374 DQDMAKRFHQTDV
+374 
-387 NGGMSATQLPAP
+387 MST
-399 TRDSQR
+399 
-405 QAAAN
+405 
-410 QFQQRTH
+410 
-417 AAPVITRDT
+417 
-426 QRQAAAQ
+426 
-433 RFNEAEHY
+433 AE
-441 GSYDDFH
+441 
-448 DFSRRQPL
+448 
-456 TQQQKDAAPV
+456 
-466 ITRDTQRQA
+466 
-475 AAQRFNEAEHY
+475 
-486 GSYDDFHDFSRR
+486 
-498 QPLTQ
+498 
-503 QQKDA
+503 
-508 ARQRYQSAS
+508 
-517 PEQRQAVRE
+517 
-526 RMQTNPKIQQR
+526 
-537 REAARERI
+537 
-545 QSASPEQRQAVR
+545 
-557 EKMQTNPQNQQ
+557 
-568 RRDAAR
+568 
-574 ERIQSASPE
+574 
-583 QRQVF
+583 
-588 KEKVQQR
+588 
-595 PLNQQQRDNARQR
+595 
-608 VQSASPEQRQV
+608 
-619 FREKVQESRPQ
+619 
-630 RLNDSNHTV
+630 
-639 RLNNEQR
+639 
-646 SAVRERLSERGAR
+646 
-659 RLER
+659 

>member
-15 ICSAGLCAASTGLYI
+15 ICSAGLCAASAGLYI
-30 KSRTVEAPVEPQST
+30 KSRTVEAPVEAQST
-44 QLAVSDAAAVT
+44 QQNAPDISAVT
-55 FPATVS
+55 LPATVS

-184 QTGSLKSSTEQKVI
+184 QTGSLKSSTEQKII
-198 TTTKKAVPVKQTVT
+198 TTTKKVVPVNQPAN
-212 APVIPSNTVLTAN
+212 APVTQSNTVSTSSPVVAE
-225 PVITE
+225 PAPTVIT
-230 PATTVI
+230 
-236 SIEPANPDVVYIP
+236 IEPANPDVVYIP
-249 NYNPTVVY
+249 NYNPNVVY
-257 GNWANTAYPP
+257 GSWANTAYPP

-283 RGFGYSMGVATTYA
+283 REFGYSMGVATTYA
-297 LFSSIDWDDDDHDH
+297 LFSSIDWDDEDHDH
-311 HHHDNDD
+311 HHHDDDD

-335 GDNINIDVNNFNRIT
+335 GDNINIDVNNFNHIT
-350 GEHLTDKNMAW
+350 GEHLTDNNMAW

-387 NGGMSATQLPAP
+387 NGGMSATQLPALS
-399 TRDSQR
+399 RDSQR
-405 QAAAN
+405 QAAAS
-410 QFQQRTH
+410 QFQQRTYT
-417 AAPVITRDT
+417 APVITRYT

-441 GSYDDFH
+441 GSYDDF
-448 DFSRRQPL
+448 R
-456 TQQQKDAAPV
+456 
-466 ITRDTQRQA
+466 
-475 AAQRFNEAEHY
+475 E
-486 GSYDDFHDFSRR
+486 FSRR

-526 RMQTNPKIQQR
+526 
-537 REAARERI
+537 
-545 QSASPEQRQAVR
+545 
-557 EKMQTNPQNQQ
+557 KMQTNPQIQQ

-630 RLNDSNHTV
+630 RLNDSNRTA

>member
-44 QLAVSDAAAVT
+44 QQTAPDITAVT
-55 FPATVS
+55 LPATVS

-86 ALYPDAL
+86 ALYPDSL
-93 LSQVLMASTYPTN
+93 LSQVLMASTYPAN

-212 APVIPSNTVLTAN
+212 APVIPSNTVLTAS

-276 PFVDSFV
+276 PFIDSFV

-311 HHHDNDD
+311 HHHDDDD

-324 GHRDGNDWQHN
+324 GHRDGNGWQHN

-374 DQDMAKRFHQTDV
+374 DQDMAKRF
-387 NGGMSATQLPAP
+387 
-399 TRDSQR
+399 
-405 QAAAN
+405 
-410 QFQQRTH
+410 
-417 AAPVITRDT
+417 
-426 QRQAAAQ
+426 
-433 RFNEAEHY
+433 NEAENY
-441 GSYDDFH
+441 GSYDDF
-448 DFSRRQPL
+448 R
-456 TQQQKDAAPV
+456 
-466 ITRDTQRQA
+466 
-475 AAQRFNEAEHY
+475 
-486 GSYDDFHDFSRR
+486 DFSRR

-526 RMQTNPKIQQR
+526 KMQTNPQIQQR
-537 REAARERI
+537 RDAARERI

-557 EKMQTNPQNQQ
+557 EKMQTNPQIQQ

-659 RLER
+659 RQER

>member
-15 ICSAGLCAASTGLYI
+15 ICSAGLCAASAGLYI
-30 KSRTVEAPVEPQST
+30 KSRTHEAPVEPQST
-44 QLAVSDAAAVT
+44 QQTAPDITAVT
-55 FPATVS
+55 LPATVS

-68 VVKSAFSTA
+68 VVKTAFSTA

-86 ALYPDAL
+86 ALYPDSL

-311 HHHDNDD
+311 HHDDDD

-324 GHRDGNDWQHN
+324 GHRDGNGWQHN

-405 QAAAN
+405 QAAAS

-417 AAPVITRDT
+417 ATPVITRDT

-441 GSYDDFH
+441 GSYDDF
-448 DFSRRQPL
+448 R
-456 TQQQKDAAPV
+456 
-466 ITRDTQRQA
+466 
-475 AAQRFNEAEHY
+475 E
-486 GSYDDFHDFSRR
+486 FSRR

-517 PEQRQAVRE
+517 PEQRQALRE
-526 RMQTNPKIQQR
+526 KMQNRPITQQQ
-537 REAARERI
+537 REAARQRI
-545 QSASPEQRQAVR
+545 QSA
-557 EKMQTNPQNQQ
+557 T
-568 RRDAAR
+568 
-574 ERIQSASPE
+574 PE

-588 KEKVQQR
+588 REKVQQH

-608 VQSASPEQRQV
+608 IQSASPEQRQV

-630 RLNDSNHTV
+630 RLNDSNRTA

-646 SAVRERLSERGAR
+646 SAVRERLSEHGAR

>member
-30 KSRTVEAPVEPQST
+30 KSRTVEAPVEAQST
-44 QLAVSDAAAVT
+44 QQTAPDISAVT
-55 FPATVS
+55 LPATVS

-86 ALYPDAL
+86 ALYPDSL
-93 LSQVLMASTYPTN
+93 LSQVLMASTYPAN

-184 QTGSLKSSTEQKVI
+184 QTGSLKSSTEQKI
-198 TTTKKAVPVKQTVT
+198 IATTKKVVPVNQPAN
-212 APVIPSNTVLTAN
+212 APATQSNTVSTSSPVVAE
-225 PVITE
+225 PAPTVIT
-230 PATTVI
+230 
-236 SIEPANPDVVYIP
+236 IEPANPDVVYIP
-249 NYNPTVVY
+249 NYNPNVVY
-257 GNWANTAYPP
+257 GSWANTAYPP

-311 HHHDNDD
+311 HHDDDD

-361 RHNPNYRNGVPYH
+361 RHNPNYRNGMPYH

-405 QAAAN
+405 QAAAS

-441 GSYDDFH
+441 GSYDDFR
-448 DFSRRQPL
+448 DFS
-456 TQQQKDAAPV
+456 
-466 ITRDTQRQA
+466 
-475 AAQRFNEAEHY
+475 H
-486 GSYDDFHDFSRR
+486 H

-526 RMQTNPKIQQR
+526 KIQANPQNQQR
-537 REAARERI
+537 REAARQRI

-568 RRDAAR
+568 QRDAAR
-574 ERIQSASPE
+574 QRI
-583 QRQVF
+583 R
-588 KEKVQQR
+588 
-595 PLNQQQRDNARQR
+595 
-608 VQSASPEQRQV
+608 SASPEQRQV

-630 RLNDSNHTV
+630 RLNDSNHTA

>member
-15 ICSAGLCAASTGLYI
+15 ICSAGLCAASAGLYI
-30 KSRTVEAPVEPQST
+30 KNRTVEAPVEAQST
-44 QLAVSDAAAVT
+44 QQTAPDISAVT
-55 FPATVS
+55 LPATVS

-68 VVKSAFSTA
+68 VVKSTFSTA

-86 ALYPDAL
+86 ALYPDSL
-93 LSQVLMASTYPTN
+93 LSQVLMASTYPAN

-127 AVSDQPWD
+127 SVSDQPWD

-184 QTGSLKSSTEQKVI
+184 QTGSLKSSTEQKII
-198 TTTKKAVPVKQTVT
+198 TTTKKVVPVNQPAN
-212 APVIPSNTVLTAN
+212 APATQSNTVSTSSPVVAE
-225 PVITE
+225 PAPTVIT
-230 PATTVI
+230 
-236 SIEPANPDVVYIP
+236 IEPANPDVVYIP
-249 NYNPTVVY
+249 NYNPNVVY
-257 GNWANTAYPP
+257 GSWANTAYPP

-311 HHHDNDD
+311 HHHD
-318 YHHHDG
+318 G

-361 RHNPNYRNGVPYH
+361 RHNPNYRNGVTYH

-405 QAAAN
+405 HAAAS

-417 AAPVITRDT
+417 TAPVITRDT

-433 RFNEAEHY
+433 RFNEAEHN
-441 GSYDDFH
+441 GSYDDF
-448 DFSRRQPL
+448 R
-456 TQQQKDAAPV
+456 
-466 ITRDTQRQA
+466 
-475 AAQRFNEAEHY
+475 
-486 GSYDDFHDFSRR
+486 DFSRR

-526 RMQTNPKIQQR
+526 KIQANPQNQQR
-537 REAARERI
+537 REAARQRI
-545 QSASPEQRQAVR
+545 
-557 EKMQTNPQNQQ
+557 
-568 RRDAAR
+568 
-574 ERIQSASPE
+574 
-583 QRQVF
+583 
-588 KEKVQQR
+588 
-595 PLNQQQRDNARQR
+595 
-608 VQSASPEQRQV
+608 QSASPEQRQV

-630 RLNDSNHTV
+630 RLNDSNHTA

-646 SAVRERLSERGAR
+646 SAARERLSERGAR

>member
-15 ICSAGLCAASTGLYI
+15 ICSAGLCAASGALYV
-30 KSRTVEAPVEPQST
+30 KSRTVETPVEAQTVP
-44 QLAVSDAAAVT
+44 VVT
-55 FPATVS
+55 TATLPATVS
-61 APPVTPA
+61 APPVVPA
-68 VVKSAFSTA
+68 VVKSTFSTA

-86 ALYPDAL
+86 ALYPDSL
-93 LSQVLMASTYPTN
+93 LSQVLMASTYPAN

-127 AVSDQPWD
+127 AVADQPWD

-198 TTTKKAVPVKQTVT
+198 TTTKKAVPVKPAV
-212 APVIPSNTVLTAN
+212 APSAIQSNTVSTAS

-230 PATTVI
+230 PAPTVI
-236 SIEPANPDVVYIP
+236 TIEPTNPDVVYIP

-257 GNWANTAYPP
+257 GNWANSAYPP

-311 HHHDNDD
+311 HHDDDD

-324 GHRDGNDWQHN
+324 GHRDGNGWQHN

-361 RHNPNYRNGVPYH
+361 RHNPNYRNGLPYH

-387 NGGMSATQLPAP
+387 SGGMSATPLPAP
-399 TRDSQR
+399 SRDSQR
-405 QAAAN
+405 QAAAS

-417 AAPVITRDT
+417 AAPAITRDT

-433 RFNEAEHY
+433 RFNEAEHD
-441 GSYDDFH
+441 GNYDDF
-448 DFSRRQPL
+448 R
-456 TQQQKDAAPV
+456 
-466 ITRDTQRQA
+466 
-475 AAQRFNEAEHY
+475 E
-486 GSYDDFHDFSRR
+486 FSRR

-517 PEQRQAVRE
+517 PEQRQAFRE
-526 RMQTNPKIQQR
+526 RMQTNPQNQQR
-537 REAARERI
+537 REAARQRI
-545 QSASPEQRQAVR
+545 QSASPEQRQAFR

-583 QRQVF
+583 QH
-588 KEKVQQR
+588 

-608 VQSASPEQRQV
+608 IQSASPEQRQV
-619 FREKVQESRPQ
+619 FREKVQENRPQ
-630 RLNDSNHTV
+630 RLNDSNRTA